1 MSIFGSGSLF
11 HAILPLSLFFYLN
24 PFPSFHS
31 LFQLIFAR
39 FSRSRLYLIPTHDSQ
54 SPRFCSNFCSPIIS
68 APISFNLTCL
78 LFVSSQFPEL
88 ARLLIRFVAGRHAN
102 PSLYHLRRL
111 HTNRIISVVLT
122 LITRRL
128 PLICLTNLRLDSPLE
143 PSLLSHLSCAN
154 LFYA

>member
-1 MSIFGSGSLF
+1 MSIVGSGSLF

-88 ARLLIRFVAGRHAN
+88 ALLTHQIRCWSSCQPLSLPPQATAHQPNHFCSPYAYHA
-102 PSLYHLRRL
+102 SASSY
-111 HTNRIISVVLT
+111 
-122 LITRRL
+122 
-128 PLICLTNLRLDSPLE
+128 
-143 PSLLSHLSCAN
+143 LSD
-154 LFYA
+154 